1 MGGKTTEHT
10 VLATRLRGN
19 LENERI
25 CYPRIGRTN
34 SRRFFSNETTVRSQE
49 ENRKGRKGLWS
60 GSRPFWS
67 CVQRRRANNL
77 EAEIGPGE
85 DALRL
90 AQTFNLGR
98 DGVLANVEVLHQEV
112 AALVELGLV
121 GRELLRVLER
131 SGQIALGADL
141 RRLVKFANFCKNSAK
156 ISNLNYIF

>member
-1 MGGKTTEHT
+1 M
-10 VLATRLRGN
+10 
-19 LENERI
+19 
-25 CYPRIGRTN
+25 
-34 SRRFFSNETTVRSQE
+34 
-49 ENRKGRKGLWS
+49 WS

-121 GRELLRVLER
+121 GRELLRVVKG
-131 SGQIALGADL
+131 SGQITLRADL
-141 RRLVKFANFCKNSAK
+141 DVGTNVFLFPISSLPFGLLREERRGKRIGKRRR
-156 ISNLNYIF
+156 